1 MNWEIETITRLKRY
15 PFKKRAI
22 ANIQDDLKELEES
35 DDKILSYNS
44 TRATEDKN
52 KHQDHIL
59 SKMTKK
65 SILTDNLKE
74 CIEEVRLIDEVVELL
89 GDKEREIIKLMY
101 LSESNYTTYKVAE
114 RLGLKEYGVKKFR
127 RQAIENIATFFYG
140 NTRNYWGD
148 ILGVKEKLE
157 EVERLR
163 HYINYKKKQLKR
175 LVDERTYLSAI
186 NYDKE
191 KIVTSKNTD
200 PNVLSDKIM
209 DLEMEIEKEIV
220 KSLFLIGEI
229 EDMIHVLP
237 PLQSMVIQTRYIEGR
252 PWKEIINEM
261 GYSSSKVFGI
271 HRKAIKNLGKI
282 YDKPKNKQ

>member
-59 SKMTKK
+59 SKMAKK
-65 SILTDNLKE
+65 SILTSNLKE
-74 CIEEVRLIDEVVELL
+74 CIEEVKLIDEVLGIL
-89 GDKEREIIKLMY
+89 GDKEREIIQLMY
-101 LSESNYTTYKVAE
+101 LSDGSNTIYKIAK
-114 RLGLKEYGVKKFR
+114 RLNLKEYDVNKFR
-127 RQAIENIATFFYG
+127 RQAIENIATFLYG

-209 DLEMEIEKEIV
+209 DLELEIEKEIV

-229 EDMIHVLP
+229 EDMINVLP
-237 PLQSMVIQTRYIEGR
+237 PLQSMVIQLRYVEGK
-252 PWKEIINEM
+252 PWKKIINEI
-261 GYSSSKVFGI
+261 GYSPSRTFGL
-271 HRKAIKNLGKI
+271 HKKAIKNLEKI
-282 YDKPKNKQ
+282 YDKPKS

>member
-22 ANIQDDLKELEES
+22 INIQDELKELDAS

-44 TRATEDKN
+44 TRATQDTN

-59 SKMTKK
+59 SKMAKK
-65 SILTDNLKE
+65 SILTSNLKE
-74 CIEEVRLIDEVVELL
+74 CIEEVKLIDEVLGML
-89 GDKEREIIKLMY
+89 GDKEREIIQLMY

-114 RLGLKEYGVKKFR
+114 RLGIKEYDVKKFR

-200 PNVLSDKIM
+200 PNILSDKIM
-209 DLEMEIEKEIV
+209 DLEMDIEKEIV

-229 EDMIHVLP
+229 EDMINVLP
-237 PLQSMVIQTRYIEGR
+237 PLQSMVIQLRYVEGK
-252 PWKEIINEM
+252 PWKKIINEI
-261 GYSSSKVFGI
+261 GYSPSRTFGL
-271 HRKAIKNLGKI
+271 HKKAIKNLEKI
-282 YDKPKNKQ
+282 YDKPKS

>member
-1 MNWEIETITRLKRY
+1 M
-15 PFKKRAI
+15 
-22 ANIQDDLKELEES
+22 
-35 DDKILSYNS
+35 
-44 TRATEDKN
+44 
-52 KHQDHIL
+52 
-59 SKMTKK
+59 
-65 SILTDNLKE
+65 
-74 CIEEVRLIDEVVELL
+74 
-89 GDKEREIIKLMY
+89 
-101 LSESNYTTYKVAE
+101 
-114 RLGLKEYGVKKFR
+114 
-127 RQAIENIATFFYG
+127 
-140 NTRNYWGD
+140 
-148 ILGVKEKLE
+148 GVKEKLE

>member
-1 MNWEIETITRLKRY
+1 MNWEIETMARLKRY

-22 ANIQDDLKELEES
+22 ANIQEEIEEIEES
-35 DDKILSYNS
+35 DDEILGFNR

-74 CIEEVRLIDEVVELL
+74 CIKEVKLIDDVIKLL

-101 LSESNYTTYKVAE
+101 LSEGNYTTYKVAE
-114 RLGLKEYGVKKFR
+114 MLGVKEYDVRKFR
-127 RQAIENIATFFYG
+127 RIAIENIATFFYG

-148 ILGVKEKLE
+148 ILGVKEKLK

-163 HYINYKKKQLKR
+163 YYINYKKKQLKR

-200 PNVLSDKIM
+200 PNILSDKIM
-209 DLEMEIEKEIV
+209 DLEMGIEKEII
-220 KSLFLIGEI
+220 KSVFLIGEI
-229 EDMIHVLP
+229 EDMLNVLHP
-237 PLQSMVIQTRYIEGR
+237 QQAMVIQLRYVEGK
-252 PWKEIINEM
+252 PWKKIINEI
-261 GYSSSKVFGI
+261 GYSSSRTFGL
-271 HRKAIKNLGKI
+271 HKKAIKNLEKI
-282 YDKPKNKQ
+282 YDKPKS